1 MFLAG
6 LAEKKKK
13 QEKKNGYE
21 AMGMSLGMC
30 FGAAVG
36 TIFPE
41 YIGVTLSMGMLVGLL
56 VGMCVK
62 NCEEDT
68 NEFLPKG
75 GLEGSRMSSLLKST
89 RNTRA
94 LPTGTLRYIRSDYP
108 GNLSDEEVSWLR
120 KNGVTTIID
129 LREKT
134 EYAQKP
140 CRLETESG
148 FTYYHLPVTG
158 GGVVPESP
166 DSVAD
171 AYIKMIDGQMERII
185 CVILKAERN
194 VLYFCGAGK
203 DRTGVVSAILL
214 KQLGFS
220 DSVIIEDYM
229 KTKDNL
235 LDFLKAFAA
244 EHPEVNI
251 HTILPR
257 EENIKKVLAALS
269 QIEEKA
275 QSVFTGEADIKK
287 RNIGSNLEVYK

>member
-1 MFLAG
+1 M
-6 LAEKKKK
+6 
-13 QEKKNGYE
+13 QN
-21 AMGMSLGMC
+21 
-30 FGAAVG
+30 
-36 TIFPE
+36 
-41 YIGVTLSMGMLVGLL
+41 
-56 VGMCVK
+56 
-62 NCEEDT
+62 

-75 GLEGSRMSSLLKST
+75 GLEGSRMGSLLKST

-108 GNLSDEEVSWLR
+108 GHLSDEEVSWLR

-129 LREKT
+129 LRDKT
-134 EYAQKP
+134 EYAEKP

-158 GGVVPESP
+158 GGAVPESP

-171 AYIKMIDGQMERII
+171 AYVKMIDGQMERII
-185 CVILKAERN
+185 CVILKAESN

-287 RNIGSNLEVYK
+287 RNIGSNERGENEMKKILNKLFIIASLGLIVAGAIFLCVSIFDGNETTTPLAIAVVCILLSNLFNVIRMNMDKK

>member
-1 MFLAG
+1 M
-6 LAEKKKK
+6 
-13 QEKKNGYE
+13 QN
-21 AMGMSLGMC
+21 
-30 FGAAVG
+30 
-36 TIFPE
+36 
-41 YIGVTLSMGMLVGLL
+41 
-56 VGMCVK
+56 
-62 NCEEDT
+62 

-75 GLEGSRMSSLLKST
+75 GLEGSRMGSLLKST

-108 GNLSDEEVSWLR
+108 GHLSDEEVSWLR

-129 LREKT
+129 LRDKT
-134 EYAQKP
+134 EYAEKP

-158 GGVVPESP
+158 GGAVPESP

-171 AYIKMIDGQMERII
+171 AYVKMIDGQMERII
-185 CVILKAERN
+185 CAIVKAESN

-287 RNIGSNLEVYK
+287 RNIGSNERGENEMKKILNKLFIIASLGLIVAGAIFLCVSIFDGNETTTPLAIAVVCILLSNLFNVIRMNMDKK

>member
-68 NEFLPKG
+68 NEFLQKG
-75 GLEGSRMSSLLKST
+75 GLEGSRMGSLLKST

-158 GGVVPESP
+158 GRSRTRISGLCCRCLYQDDRWTDGADYLRHFEGGKQCAVFLRRGKRQNRRGFRDPAETARIQRQRDHRGLHENEGQPVGLPES
-166 DSVAD
+166 V
-171 AYIKMIDGQMERII
+171 R
-185 CVILKAERN
+185 
-194 VLYFCGAGK
+194 CGASGGK
-203 DRTGVVSAILL
+203 HSYHSPKRGEYKKGFGCPFPNRGESA
-214 KQLGFS
+214 
-220 DSVIIEDYM
+220 
-229 KTKDNL
+229 
-235 LDFLKAFAA
+235 
-244 EHPEVNI
+244 
-251 HTILPR
+251 
-257 EENIKKVLAALS
+257 
-269 QIEEKA
+269 
-275 QSVFTGEADIKK
+275 K
-287 RNIGSNLEVYK
+287 RFYR

>member
-1 MFLAG
+1 
-6 LAEKKKK
+6 
-13 QEKKNGYE
+13 
-21 AMGMSLGMC
+21 
-30 FGAAVG
+30 
-36 TIFPE
+36 
-41 YIGVTLSMGMLVGLL
+41 
-56 VGMCVK
+56 
-62 NCEEDT
+62 
-68 NEFLPKG
+68 
-75 GLEGSRMSSLLKST
+75 
-89 RNTRA
+89 
-94 LPTGTLRYIRSDYP
+94 
-108 GNLSDEEVSWLR
+108 
-120 KNGVTTIID
+120 
-129 LREKT
+129 
-134 EYAQKP
+134 
-140 CRLETESG
+140 
-148 FTYYHLPVTG
+148 
-158 GGVVPESP
+158 
-166 DSVAD
+166 
-171 AYIKMIDGQMERII
+171 MERII
-185 CVILKAERN
+185 CVILMAESN

>member
-1 MFLAG
+1 
-6 LAEKKKK
+6 
-13 QEKKNGYE
+13 
-21 AMGMSLGMC
+21 MG
-30 FGAAVG
+30 
-36 TIFPE
+36 
-41 YIGVTLSMGMLVGLL
+41 
-56 VGMCVK
+56 
-62 NCEEDT
+62 
-68 NEFLPKG
+68 
-75 GLEGSRMSSLLKST
+75 SLLKST

-108 GNLSDEEVSWLR
+108 GHLSDEEVSWLR

-129 LREKT
+129 LRDKT
-134 EYAQKP
+134 EYAEKP

-158 GGVVPESP
+158 GGGIPESP
-166 DSVAD
+166 ESVAD
-171 AYIKMIDGQMERII
+171 AYMKMIDGQMERII
-185 CVILKAERN
+185 CAIVKAESN

>member
-1 MFLAG
+1 M
-6 LAEKKKK
+6 
-13 QEKKNGYE
+13 QN
-21 AMGMSLGMC
+21 
-30 FGAAVG
+30 
-36 TIFPE
+36 
-41 YIGVTLSMGMLVGLL
+41 
-56 VGMCVK
+56 
-62 NCEEDT
+62 

-75 GLEGSRMSSLLKST
+75 GLEGSRMGSLLKST

-108 GNLSDEEVSWLR
+108 GCLSDEEVSWLR

-129 LREKT
+129 LRDKT
-134 EYAQKP
+134 EYAEKP

-148 FTYYHLPVTG
+148 FIYYHLPVTG
-158 GGVVPESP
+158 GGGIPESP
-166 DSVAD
+166 ESVAD
-171 AYIKMIDGQMERII
+171 AYMKMIDGQMERII
-185 CVILKAERN
+185 CVILKAESN

-257 EENIKKVLAALS
+257 EENIKKILVALS

-275 QSVFTGEADIKK
+275 QSVFIAGNPAKVIRK
-287 RNIGSNLEVYK
+287 LEKPTENENQNKTIV

>member
-1 MFLAG
+1 
-6 LAEKKKK
+6 
-13 QEKKNGYE
+13 
-21 AMGMSLGMC
+21 MG
-30 FGAAVG
+30 
-36 TIFPE
+36 
-41 YIGVTLSMGMLVGLL
+41 
-56 VGMCVK
+56 
-62 NCEEDT
+62 
-68 NEFLPKG
+68 
-75 GLEGSRMSSLLKST
+75 SLLKST

-108 GNLSDEEVSWLR
+108 GHLSDEEVSWLR

-129 LREKT
+129 LRDKT
-134 EYAQKP
+134 EYAEKP
-140 CRLETESG
+140 CRLETES
-148 FTYYHLPVTG
+148 
-158 GGVVPESP
+158 
-166 DSVAD
+166 
-171 AYIKMIDGQMERII
+171 
-185 CVILKAERN
+185 N

-275 QSVFTGEADIKK
+275 QSVFTGEADI
-287 RNIGSNLEVYK
+287 

>member
-1 MFLAG
+1 
-6 LAEKKKK
+6 
-13 QEKKNGYE
+13 
-21 AMGMSLGMC
+21 MG
-30 FGAAVG
+30 
-36 TIFPE
+36 
-41 YIGVTLSMGMLVGLL
+41 
-56 VGMCVK
+56 
-62 NCEEDT
+62 
-68 NEFLPKG
+68 
-75 GLEGSRMSSLLKST
+75 SLLKST

-140 CRLETESG
+140 CRLETES
-148 FTYYHLPVTG
+148 
-158 GGVVPESP
+158 
-166 DSVAD
+166 
-171 AYIKMIDGQMERII
+171 
-185 CVILKAERN
+185 N

-203 DRTGVVSAILL
+203 DRTGVVSAILP

-229 KTKDNL
+229 KTKDSL

-257 EENIKKVLAALS
+257 EENIKKVLAVLS

-287 RNIGSNLEVYK
+287 RNIGSNERGENEMKKILNKLFIIASLGLIVAGAIFLCVSIFDGNETTTPLAIAVVCILLSNLFNVIRMNMDKK

>member
-1 MFLAG
+1 
-6 LAEKKKK
+6 
-13 QEKKNGYE
+13 
-21 AMGMSLGMC
+21 MG
-30 FGAAVG
+30 
-36 TIFPE
+36 
-41 YIGVTLSMGMLVGLL
+41 
-56 VGMCVK
+56 
-62 NCEEDT
+62 
-68 NEFLPKG
+68 
-75 GLEGSRMSSLLKST
+75 SLLKST

-158 GGVVPESP
+158 GGAVPESP

-171 AYIKMIDGQMERII
+171 AYVKMIDGQMERII
-185 CVILKAERN
+185 CVILKAESN

-235 LDFLKAFAA
+235 LDFLKAFTA
-244 EHPEVNI
+244 EHPEVSI

-257 EENIKKVLAALS
+257 EENIKKVLAVLS
-269 QIEEKA
+269 QIE
-275 QSVFTGEADIKK
+275 KK
-287 RNIGSNLEVYK
+287 RKVAYERNRG